1 MAALRQ
7 GRGGMPEYLA
17 VSWAQRM
24 QTCLP
29 PGWPGRPGSAPP
41 LPRTR
46 TRFTVSGTVREQDH
60 GCEGVAAM
68 AVQKTVPAAKAPARK
83 TAAKKA
89 PAKKAAAT
97 KAAAAKTV
105 AKKTAAKKTAVRKAP
120 AKKT

>member
-24 QTCLP
+24 QTRLP
-29 PGWPGRPGSAPP
+29 QGRPGRPGSASP

-68 AVQKTVPAAKAPARK
+68 AVKKTVPAAKRAAAKAPAEKAGK
-83 TAAKKA
+83 TGKTGKKAVAKKA
-89 PAKKAAAT
+89 VGKKA
-97 KAAAAKTV
+97 
-105 AKKTAAKKTAVRKAP
+105 P
-120 AKKT
+120 